1 MKLYQKLG
9 DLRKEKGLSQEDL
22 AEALNVS
29 RQTISKWETGV
40 TAPSSGNLTCLSRV
54 LGVSMDELMH
64 GKEPAAEA
72 KDAAPEK
79 TAAPL
84 GEKIKEKGGKH
95 GRKRIII
102 LALVV
107 VGILAVLC
115 LLWTFFGEKSA
126 GIVSMNTIEG
136 SEVETNSAT
145 EFEIEDWTAEREPN
159 Q

>member
-72 KDAAPEK
+72 KDAAPESRPARLEEPQEQ
-79 TAAPL
+79 TAPSRRFA
-84 GEKIKEKGGKH
+84 GK
-95 GRKRIII
+95 KWIVFVI
-102 LALVV
+102 
-107 VGILAVLC
+107 C
-115 LLWTFFGEKSA
+115 LLLAFLLGTYYGWRKWHQNP
-126 GIVSMNTIEG
+126 SMLERAEVQK
-136 SEVETNSAT
+136 EVEV
-145 EFEIEDWTAEREPN
+145 DPN
-159 Q
+159 QSFSIEPIV

>member
-72 KDAAPEK
+72 KDAAPESRPARLEEPQEQ
-79 TAAPL
+79 TAPSRRFA
-84 GEKIKEKGGKH
+84 GK
-95 GRKRIII
+95 KWIVFVICLL
-102 LALVV
+102 LALAFL
-107 VGILAVLC
+107 VGMY
-115 LLWTFFGEKSA
+115 FGAKQSDARNPMSEMKSK
-126 GIVSMNTIEG
+126 
-136 SEVETNSAT
+136 EVEIDPDQS
-145 EFEIEDWTAEREPN
+145 FSIEPIV
-159 Q
+159 

>member
-1 MKLYQKLG
+1 MKLYQRLG

-72 KDAAPEK
+72 KDAAPESRPARLEEPQEQ
-79 TAAPL
+79 TAPSRRFA
-84 GEKIKEKGGKH
+84 GK
-95 GRKRIII
+95 KWIVFVICLL
-102 LALVV
+102 LALAFL
-107 VGILAVLC
+107 VGVYLGAKQSDARNPMS
-115 LLWTFFGEKSA
+115 EMKSK
-126 GIVSMNTIEG
+126 
-136 SEVETNSAT
+136 EVE
-145 EFEIEDWTAEREPN
+145 IDPN
-159 Q
+159 QSFSIEPIV